1 MILFMNNGNFYK
13 EIIKQ
18 SPFGYFYGQLIK
30 DNNGKVINFKILDIN
45 SKFENIV
52 KLKEEDILGKRISDI
67 FPSFINESFDW
78 FSFFENIKLNGGS
91 STTEQF
97 IKSFNGL
104 FEVHVFSHKNDYFVM
119 QLIEIHKEY
128 EFMKV
133 LIDSLPF
140 AAWSKDKYGKYI
152 YVNKKHEEEIGRTFD
167 NIIGKTDFEVWPLD
181 LARQFKEEDKETM
194 TRGNIK
200 NIYKFSLNN
209 TWVQSY
215 KVAVDDEE
223 GNIIG
228 TIGFSIDINEEKRI
242 KSEIEQA
249 NKFLKVLINSIPDY
263 VFYKDLNGT
272 YLLINDS
279 TAKEFHG
286 KSEDQL
292 IGKTDRELIDDRE
305 VVERFTC
312 QDKEVAKEGKI
323 KIYEESNKLKNG
335 NVIDCEVIKAPVFD
349 ENNNVIGILG
359 ISRDITH
366 RTIAEQKLKESE
378 EKFRQLAENIDGV
391 FLIREGRNM
400 IYVSPGYEKIF
411 GRSCESL
418 YKDIESFGDTVH
430 PEDKDRYIN
439 NKNGHIAS
447 KDWDKFLNSIEN
459 KDFDET
465 FRIIRPDGEI
475 RWILFRGVPI
485 KGENEN
491 IIRKVGILQDITTI
505 REAERELER
514 LRTEFFANLS
524 HEFRTPLN
532 LIFSS
537 LQLIE
542 LKLKGITCDN
552 MINFARYTNIIRQNS
567 FRLLRLVNNLIDT
580 TKIDA
585 GYAEYCSTNYD
596 IVKYIKNI
604 CDSVAEFAKEKD
616 IEIIFNSEIEEKII
630 SFDLDKMERIIL
642 NLLSNAI
649 KYNVL
654 GGKIE
659 VFISSSEEFIEIYVK
674 DTGIGIQ
681 EDKLPYVF
689 ERFKQVHNRLT
700 KVSEG
705 SGIGL
710 CLVKSLVEMH
720 GGTIKVKS
728 NLGEGTQF
736 IVKLP
741 NIIINEIKE
750 TMVNRNQIQ
759 SNSRVERIQIEFS
772 DIYGLN
778 I

>member
-1 MILFMNNGNFYK
+1 
-13 EIIKQ
+13 
-18 SPFGYFYGQLIK
+18 
-30 DNNGKVINFKILDIN
+30 
-45 SKFENIV
+45 
-52 KLKEEDILGKRISDI
+52 
-67 FPSFINESFDW
+67 
-78 FSFFENIKLNGGS
+78 
-91 STTEQF
+91 
-97 IKSFNGL
+97 
-104 FEVHVFSHKNDYFVM
+104 M
-119 QLIEIHKEY
+119 QLIEIHKENK
-128 EFMKV
+128 FMNT

-140 AAWSKDKYGKYI
+140 TAWAKDKDGKYI
-152 YVNKKHEEEIGRTFD
+152 YVNKEYEKERGLTFD
-167 NIIGKTDFEVWPLD
+167 DIIGKTDFQVWPID
-181 LARQFKEEDKETM
+181 LARQFKEEDKKVM
-194 TRGNIK
+194 IRGNIK
-200 NIYKFSLNN
+200 DIYKFSFNN
-209 TWVQSY
+209 MWVESY
-215 KVAVDDEE
+215 KVAVDDGE

-228 TIGFSIDINEEKRI
+228 TIGFSININEQKKI
-242 KSEIEQA
+242 KSEIEQT
-249 NKFLKVLINSIPDY
+249 NNFLKVLINSIPDY

-272 YLLINDS
+272 YLLLNDS
-279 TAKEFHG
+279 SAKDCYG

-292 IGKTDRELIDDRE
+292 IGKSDRELIDDKE
-305 VVERFTC
+305 VVESFIR
-312 QDKEVAKEGKI
+312 QDEEVVKEGKM
-323 KIYEESNKLKNG
+323 KIYEESITLTNG
-335 NVIDCEVIKAPVFD
+335 NIIDCETIKAPVFD
-349 ENNNVIGILG
+349 EDSNVIGILG

-366 RTIAEQKLKESE
+366 RTIAKQKLKESE

-391 FLIREGRNM
+391 FLIREGKNM
-400 IYVSPGYEKIF
+400 IYVSSVYEKVF

-418 YKDIESFGDTVH
+418 YKDIESFGDAVH

-459 KDFDET
+459 KCFDET

-475 RWILFRGVPI
+475 RWIWFRGFPI
-485 KGENEN
+485 RGENEN
-491 IIRKVGILQDITTI
+491 RARKVGIMQDITTI
-505 REAERELER
+505 KEAERELER
-514 LRTEFFANLS
+514 LRIEFFANLS

-542 LKLKGITCDN
+542 LKVKGITCDN
-552 MINFARYTNIIRQNS
+552 MTNITRYTNIIRQNS

-596 IVKYIKNI
+596 IVKYVKNI
-604 CDSVAEFAKEKD
+604 CNSVAGFAKEKD
-616 IEIIFNSEIEEKII
+616 IEVIFNSEIEEKII

-659 VFISSSEEFIEIYVK
+659 VSISPSEEFIEIYVK
-674 DTGIGIQ
+674 DTGIGMH
-681 EDKLPYVF
+681 EDKLTYIF

-700 KVSEG
+700 KVCEG

-728 NLGEGTQF
+728 NFGEGTEF

-741 NIIINEIKE
+741 DIIINENKE
-750 TMVNRNQIQ
+750 TMVNRNQIE
-759 SNSRVERIQIEFS
+759 SNSRVERVQIEFS

>member
-1 MILFMNNGNFYK
+1 MDNGNFYK

-18 SPFGYFYGQLIK
+18 SPFGYFYGKLIK
-30 DNNGKVINFKILDIN
+30 DNNEKVVDFKILDIN

-52 KLKEEDILGKRISDI
+52 KLKEEDILGKRVSDVLPC
-67 FPSFINESFDW
+67 FVNESFNW
-78 FSFFENIKLNGGS
+78 LSFLKNTKLNGTS

-97 IKSFNGL
+97 IKSLNGW
-104 FEVHVFSHKNDYFVM
+104 FKVHVFYYKEDYFVM
-119 QLIEIHKEY
+119 QLIEIHKED

-133 LIDSLPF
+133 LIDNLPF
-140 AAWSKDKYGKYI
+140 TAWAKDKYGKYI
-152 YVNKKHEEEIGRTFD
+152 YVNKTYEKERGLIID
-167 NIIGKTDFEVWPLD
+167 DIIGKTDFQIWPLD
-181 LARQFKEEDKETM
+181 LARQFREEDNEVM
-194 TRGNIK
+194 IRGNI
-200 NIYKFSLNN
+200 NNMYKFSFNN
-209 TWVQSY
+209 MWVESY
-215 KVAVDDEE
+215 KVAVDDEK

-228 TIGFSIDINEEKRI
+228 TIGFSIDINEEKKI
-242 KSEIEQA
+242 KSKMQQT
-249 NKFLKVLINSIPDY
+249 NKFLKVLIDSIPDY

-272 YLLINDS
+272 YLLLNDS
-279 TAKEFHG
+279 VIKDCYG

-292 IGKTDRELIDDRE
+292 IGKSDRALIENRE
-305 VVERFTC
+305 AVESFIR
-312 QDKEVAKEGKI
+312 QDKEVVKEGKM
-323 KIYEESNKLKNG
+323 KIYEESVTLTNG
-335 NVIDCEVIKAPVFD
+335 NIIDCETIKAPVFD
-349 ENNNVIGILG
+349 EDNNVIGVLG

-366 RTIAEQKLKESE
+366 RIIAEKKLKESE

-391 FLIREGRNM
+391 FLIREGKNM

-418 YKDIESFGDTVH
+418 YEDESFGEAVH
-430 PEDKDRYIN
+430 PEDKDKYIYN
-439 NKNGHIAS
+439 RKGYITS
-447 KDWDKFLNSIEN
+447 KDWDKFLKSIES
-459 KDFDET
+459 KYFDET
-465 FRIIRPDGEI
+465 FRIIRPNGEI
-475 RWILFRGVPI
+475 RWIWFRSFPI
-485 KGENEN
+485 RNEN
-491 IIRKVGILQDITTI
+491 KNIARRVGIIQDITTI
-505 REAERELER
+505 KEAERELER

-537 LQLIE
+537 LQMIE
-542 LKLKGITCDN
+542 LKLKTITCDN
-552 MINFARYTNIIRQNS
+552 MTNCGRYTNIIRQNS

-585 GYAEYCSTNYD
+585 GYTEYCSTNYD
-596 IVKYIKNI
+596 IVKYVKNI
-604 CDSVAEFAKEKD
+604 CNSVAGFAKEKD
-616 IEIIFNSEIEEKII
+616 IEVIFNSQIKEKII

-649 KYNVL
+649 KYNVA

-659 VFISSSEEFIEIYVK
+659 VCISPSEEFIEIYVK
-674 DTGIGIQ
+674 DTGIGIH
-681 EDKLPYVF
+681 EDKLPYIF

-710 CLVKSLVEMH
+710 CLVKSLVKMH
-720 GGTIKVKS
+720 GGTIEVKS
-728 NLGEGTQF
+728 NLGEGTEF

-741 NIIINEIKE
+741 DIIINESKE
-750 TMVNRNQIQ
+750 SMVNRNQIE
-759 SNSRVERIQIEFS
+759 SNSRVERVQIEFS